1 MSENRFEIGDR
12 VRIDDRAEPRHHRV
26 PSYVKGQTGT
36 VVRVCDEQGR
46 PEVLSVQDSDTVS
59 VPVYRVQLAQTDLWP
74 GYSGAHQDTLEIEM
88 FEHWLRP
95 DDAMGADA

>member
-26 PSYVKGQTGT
+26 PSYAKGQAGI
-36 VVRVCDEQGR
+36 VVRVCHTQGR
-46 PEVLSVQDSDTVS
+46 PEVLSIEDSDTVS

-74 GYSGAHQDTLEIEM
+74 GYTGSRQDTLEIEM
-88 FEHWLRP
+88 FEHWLLP
-95 DDAMGADA
+95 DDAKRADA